1 VSTVDGGG
9 DVEQVLREVA
19 PKALGIVAR
28 TWSFGDA
35 EDAVQEAS
43 ILAHAKWSALGVPE
57 RPLGWLVRVAQRHLI
72 GRHRT
77 DTARR
82 RREELV
88 AAWAYVAPDPVAA
101 VDDSL
106 AVLAMCC
113 HPRLTPGA
121 AIPLTLRA
129 VGGLTTREI
138 ADAFMVPESTMAQ
151 RISRAKATIAGL
163 PLTAPAT
170 IASDPDRVA
179 NVLHVIYLIFNE
191 GHTAT
196 HGEALV
202 RGDLAAEA
210 VHLARLVHA
219 ALPDHPEASGLLAL
233 TLLTSARGP
242 ARLADDG
249 RVIPL
254 DQQDR
259 ARWDRSMITEGLSML
274 TGAMRQQRPGEYQL
288 LAAITAIHDQ
298 APTYADTRWAEIDQ
312 LYRALAAITPN
323 PHVALNRAVAVAHVE
338 GPRAGLA
345 LLETVAD
352 QLGEAHRFHATRA
365 HLFEML
371 GDHAAAAGAYR
382 AAAELAGN
390 DAERAHLE
398 RKAAG
403 NVR

>member
-1 VSTVDGGG
+1 MADGG
-9 DVEQVLREVA
+9 DVERVLREVT

-35 EDAVQEAS
+35 EDAVQDAA
-43 ILAHAKWSALGVPE
+43 ILAHAKWTEVGVPE
-57 RPLGWLVRVAQRHLI
+57 RPLGWLVRVAQRQLI

-82 RREELV
+82 RREEIV
-88 AAWAYVAPDPVAA
+88 AAWAYTAPDPVAA

-138 ADAFMVPESTMAQ
+138 ADAFMVPEATMAQ

-163 PLTAPAT
+163 PLTAPTT

-191 GHTAT
+191 GHTAS
-196 HGEALV
+196 HGDELI
-202 RGDLAAEA
+202 RRDLTAEA

-242 ARLADDG
+242 ARLGHDG
-249 RVIPL
+249 SAIPL
-254 DQQDR
+254 DEQDR
-259 ARWDRSMITEGLSML
+259 SRWDRSMITEGLTVL
-274 TGAMRQQRPGEYQL
+274 TGALRQHRPGEYQL
-288 LAAITAIHDQ
+288 LAAITAIHDE
-298 APTYADTRWAEIDQ
+298 APTYADTRWAEIDR
-312 LYRALAAITPN
+312 LYQALAVITPN
-323 PHVALNRAVAVAHVE
+323 PHVTLNRAVAVAHVDT
-338 GPRAGLA
+338 PPAGLV
-345 LLETVAD
+345 LLDTVAD
-352 QLGEAHRFHATRA
+352 QLAETHRFHATRA
-365 HLFEML
+365 HLHEMR
-371 GDHAAAAGAYR
+371 GDHAAAAEDYR
-382 AAAELAGN
+382 AAAVLAGN
-390 DAERAHLE
+390 GPERTYLE
-398 RKAAG
+398 RKAAA
-403 NVR
+403 NAE